1 MGDVTPG
8 LEYKLDDLK
17 GLDKDLYIYIL
28 RRRRSVRSIAGSI
41 ISMWLKKSRPRYLL
55 YIWYWLLIR
64 HIKRRDRQIFYVNLN
79 PQLGIMRP
87 RERRPNNTNPSIS
100 DGKHAGCVR
109 CWLIRSEIRPWLGGI
124 PDTSPQIGWIPLN
137 SLTSGIAGFWSSRTF
152 WSQLRLVTQSTIMVV
167 CTRTG
172 CGKTFDDEDNNA
184 GECMFHPGGKFSTIV
199 LL

>member
-41 ISMWLKKSRPRYLL
+41 ISMWLKQSRPRYLL

-79 PQLGIMRP
+79 PQLGITRP
-87 RERRPNNTNPSIS
+87 REKTPNNTNPSIS
-100 DGKHAGCVR
+100 DGKHAGCVP
-109 CWLIRSEIRPWLGGI
+109 CWLIDRRSDLGWEEYRILPRRSAEFRWIPWLPGLLVFEVRELS
-124 PDTSPQIGWIPLN
+124 DHN
-137 SLTSGIAGFWSSRTF
+137 S
-152 WSQLRLVTQSTIMVV
+152 
-167 CTRTG
+167 
-172 CGKTFDDEDNNA
+172 D
-184 GECMFHPGGKFSTIV
+184 
-199 LL
+199 